1 MSGEPEAVGD
11 LITGTTAATIVEG
24 GLTTQVQA
32 EHASH
37 CLNCQTALSGP
48 YCVQCGQPA
57 QLHRSLSAL
66 GHDIL
71 HGVFHFE
78 GKIWRTL
85 PELLLRPGQLTRRYI
100 AGERAR
106 FVSPMALYLFSVFLM
121 FAAVSV
127 GGGTRVGTDLLG
139 DEDASPRPT
148 ESIDGWK
155 AGQQALAD
163 QAAGKLVKRRAALA
177 RQDLSADDRAD
188 LQADIARLSERQQ
201 LHTALARSDAEALEA
216 VAAAQRARGSP
227 TIPHSQVNLGWP
239 ALDRKLSA
247 GLHHFQNNPDL
258 LAYKLKSIGY
268 KYSWALIP
276 LSLPFLWLLFFWR
289 RDIALYDHTV
299 FIAYS
304 ISFMMLLVVAVNL
317 AAYVGISGWLWG
329 PALLVVPPWHLYRQ
343 LREAYGLTPAG
354 ARLRLALLSVG
365 ILVVL
370 AAFIA
375 LLLVLG
381 LLG

>member
-1 MSGEPEAVGD
+1 MSGETEAVGD
-11 LITGTTAATIVEG
+11 LVTGAAVATVLEG
-24 GLTTQVQA
+24 GPA
-32 EHASH
+32 ASPAHDEHPSR
-37 CLNCQTALSGP
+37 CLNCTTELTGP

-57 QLHRSLSAL
+57 HLHRSLFAL

-121 FAAVSV
+121 FAAVSI
-127 GGGTRVGTDLLG
+127 GGGVSTGKGPSG
-139 DEDASPRPT
+139 DDASPLPT
-148 ESIDGWK
+148 ESVDGWK
-155 AGQQALAD
+155 TGQQALAD
-163 QAAGKLVKRRAALA
+163 EAGRKRVKRQAALA
-177 RQDLSADDRAD
+177 DPELSAKDRAD
-188 LQADIARLSERQQ
+188 LQTEIARLGERQQ
-201 LHTALARSDAEALEA
+201 LHGALARSDAQALEA

-227 TIPHSQVNLGWP
+227 TVPHSQVNLGWP

-247 GLHHFQNNPDL
+247 GMHHFQNNPDL

-304 ISFMMLLVVAVNL
+304 ISFMMLLVVAVSL
-317 AAYVGISGWLWG
+317 ASWAGLSGWLWG
-329 PALLVVPPWHLYRQ
+329 PLLLALPPWHLYRQ
-343 LREAYGLTPAG
+343 LREAYGLTPTG

-365 ILVVL
+365 ILIVL
-370 AAFIA
+370 AIFVA
-375 LLLVLG
+375 LLLMLG